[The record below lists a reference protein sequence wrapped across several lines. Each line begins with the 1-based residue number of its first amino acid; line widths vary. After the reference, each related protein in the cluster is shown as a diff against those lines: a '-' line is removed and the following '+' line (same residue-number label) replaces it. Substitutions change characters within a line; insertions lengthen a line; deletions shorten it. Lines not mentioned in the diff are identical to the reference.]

1 MESILEAHFHLPYCF
16 SRPFFFGVE
25 EDEVDTLD
33 YPMDSLYGFFNPLDN
48 SLHQIFAN
56 TILHQEIF
64 ATFCVGGV
72 FN

>member
-1 MESILEAHFHLPYCF
+1 L
-16 SRPFFFGVE
+16 FGVE

-33 YPMDSLYGFFNPLDN
+33 YPIDSTIDFFNPLDN

-56 TILHQEIF
+56 QFIHQDIF
-64 ATFCVGGV
+64 ATFCVGGF